1 MASPPLRDPI
11 TCHVLDQ
18 TTGLPA
24 PNLAVTL
31 TVGAAIANPAPSS
44 FHASTSNTDGR
55 ITSWTPALGARDLQ
69 ETLCLYRDAMIEGDG
84 EGPIVC
90 GLTFDTL
97 GYFGVGQ
104 TFFPEVEIRFYVDG
118 KGEGGHWH
126 AALSGTLAGMEGV
139 ARIAKGSRRKGVGSK
154 GGVADCLERRLAN

>member
-18 TTGLPA
+18 STGLPA
-24 PNLAVTL
+24 PDLAVTL
-31 TVGAAIANPAPSS
+31 TVGVGISNPVPSS
-44 FHASTSNTDGR
+44 FHASTSKTDGR
-55 ITSWTPALGARDLQ
+55 IITWTPRGATDLQ
-69 ETLCLYRDAMIEGDG
+69 ETLSLYRDAMMEGDG

-97 GYFGVGQ
+97 GYFGAGQ

-126 AALSGTLAGMEGV
+126 VPLLLGPWSYTTY
-139 ARIAKGSRRKGVGSK
+139 RGS
-154 GGVADCLERRLAN
+154 